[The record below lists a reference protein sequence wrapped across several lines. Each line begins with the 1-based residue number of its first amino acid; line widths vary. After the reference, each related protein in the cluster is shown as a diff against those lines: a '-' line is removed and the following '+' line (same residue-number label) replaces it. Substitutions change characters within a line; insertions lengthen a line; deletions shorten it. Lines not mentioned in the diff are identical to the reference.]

1 MPNFVT
7 MSKTILIVDDE
18 PDLCEILSYNLQSA
32 GYDTIVFHSG
42 VEALKEDFNRVDL
55 VLLDVMMSVMNGID
69 VARYLRTRKDAMAV
83 PIIFLTALDSEQDKL
98 DGFDAG
104 ADDYI
109 SKPVSVKELM
119 ARIKAVLSR
128 SSKGHPLTAVSYDKM
143 LVNYEDK
150 SVAIIGVP
158 VELSRLEFDILW
170 LLMTHRGH
178 VFSRDEL
185 MRNAWPSGVIV
196 SARTVDVN
204 ITRIRKKIEPYSRC
218 LCTRHGYGYYF
229 TNEDDDENEKTN

>member
-1 MPNFVT
+1 
-7 MSKTILIVDDE
+7 MSKKILIVDDE

-32 GYDTIVFHSG
+32 GYDAIVAHSG
-42 VEALKEDFNRVDL
+42 IEALDVDYNQVDL
-55 VLLDVMMSVMNGID
+55 VLLDVMMPTMNGIE
-69 VARYLRTRKDAMAV
+69 VARNLRTRQDANAV

-109 SKPVSVKELM
+109 SKPFSVKELM

-128 SSKGHPLTAVSYDKM
+128 SNKGHPLMVVSYEKM
-143 LVNYEDK
+143 LVNYEQK
-150 SVAIIGVP
+150 SVTISGASI
-158 VELSRLEFDILW
+158 ELSPLEFDILW

-178 VFSRDEL
+178 VYSREEL
-185 MRNAWPSGVIV
+185 MQEAWPSGVIV

-229 TNEDDDENEKTN
+229 TNDNEYEKSI

>member
-1 MPNFVT
+1 

-18 PDLCEILSYNLQSA
+18 PDLCEILSYNLHNA
-32 GYDTIVFHSG
+32 GYETIVAHSG
-42 VEALKEDFNRVDL
+42 VEALKEDFDQIDL
-55 VLLDVMMSVMNGID
+55 VLLDVMMPVMSGIE
-69 VARYLRTRKDAMAV
+69 VARRIRIREDAKAV
-83 PIIFLTALDSEQDKL
+83 PIIFLTALDSERDIL

-104 ADDYI
+104 ADDYM
-109 SKPVSVKELM
+109 SKPFSVKELE

-128 SSKGHPLTAVSYDKM
+128 SGKGHPVAVVTHDQM
-143 LVNYEDK
+143 IVNYEDK
-150 SVAIIGVP
+150 SVVINGAS

-178 VFSRDEL
+178 VFSREEL
-185 MRNAWPSGVIV
+185 MHEAWPSRVVV

-229 TNEDDDENEKTN
+229 TNDNENEKTD

>member
-1 MPNFVT
+1 MLNFVT

-18 PDLCEILSYNLQSA
+18 PDLCEILSYNLHSA
-32 GYDTIVFHSG
+32 DYETIVAHSG
-42 VEALKEDFNRVDL
+42 VEALEVDFNQVDL
-55 VLLDVMMSVMNGID
+55 VLLDVMMPVMNGIE
-69 VARYLRTRKDAMAV
+69 VARNLRTRQDAKAV

-109 SKPVSVKELM
+109 SKPFSVKELM

-128 SSKGHPLTAVSYDKM
+128 SSKSHPLTIETCGQM
-143 LVNYEDK
+143 IVNYEQK
-150 SVAIIGVP
+150 SVTIGGKP
-158 VELSRLEFDILW
+158 IELSPLEFDILW

-178 VFSRDEL
+178 VYSREEL
-185 MRNAWPSGVIV
+185 MQDAWPSGVIV
-196 SARTVDVN
+196 STRTVDVN

-229 TNEDDDENEKTN
+229 TNDNE

>member
-1 MPNFVT
+1 

-18 PDLCEILSYNLQSA
+18 QDLCEILSYNLQSA
-32 GYDTIVFHSG
+32 GYATLVARSG
-42 VEALKEDFNRVDL
+42 VEALKVDFNEVDL
-55 VLLDVMMSVMNGID
+55 VLLDVMMPTMNGIE
-69 VARYLRTRKDAMAV
+69 VARYLRTRQDAMAV

-109 SKPVSVKELM
+109 SKPFSVKELI

-128 SSKGHPLTAVSYDKM
+128 SNKGHPLMVVSYDKM
-143 LVNYEDK
+143 LVNYEQK
-150 SVAIIGVP
+150 SVTISGAPI
-158 VELSRLEFDILW
+158 ELSPLEFDILW

-178 VFSRDEL
+178 VYSREEL
-185 MRNAWPSGVIV
+185 MQEAWPSGVIV

-204 ITRIRKKIEPYSRC
+204 ITRLRKKIEPYSRC
-218 LCTRHGYGYYF
+218 LCTRFGYGYYF
-229 TNEDDDENEKTN
+229 TNDNENEKSI

>member
-1 MPNFVT
+1 

-18 PDLCEILSYNLQSA
+18 PDLCEILSYNLHNA
-32 GYDTIVFHSG
+32 GYATIVAHSG
-42 VEALKEDFNRVDL
+42 IEALKKDFSQVDL
-55 VLLDVMMSVMNGID
+55 VLLDVMMSAMNGIE
-69 VARYLRTRKDAMAV
+69 VARNLRLRSDALSV
-83 PIIFLTALDSEQDKL
+83 PIIFLTALDGEQDKL

-109 SKPVSVKELM
+109 SKPFSVKELM

-128 SSKGHPLTAVSYDKM
+128 SGKPHLQTVAKCGQM
-143 LVNYEDK
+143 IVNYEDK
-150 SVAIIGVP
+150 SVAINGIP

>member
-1 MPNFVT
+1 M
-7 MSKTILIVDDE
+7 
-18 PDLCEILSYNLQSA
+18 
-32 GYDTIVFHSG
+32 
-42 VEALKEDFNRVDL
+42 
-55 VLLDVMMSVMNGID
+55 VLLDVMMPAMNGVE
-69 VARYLRTRKDAMAV
+69 VARNLRSRQDALSV

-104 ADDYI
+104 ADDYM
-109 SKPVSVKELM
+109 SKPFSVKELM

-128 SSKGHPLTAVSYDKM
+128 SGKQHPPTVVTCDQMIVNHDDKT
-143 LVNYEDK
+143 
-150 SVAIIGVP
+150 VAINGVP

-178 VFSRDEL
+178 VYSREEL
-185 MRNAWPSGVIV
+185 MQEAWPPGVIV

-204 ITRIRKKIEPYSRC
+204 ITRIRKKIEPYSQC

-229 TNEDDDENEKTN
+229 TTENENEKTD

>member
-1 MPNFVT
+1 

-18 PDLCEILSYNLQSA
+18 PDMCEILSYNLQSA
-32 GYDTIVFHSG
+32 GYETIVAHSG
-42 VEALKEDFNRVDL
+42 VEALKGDFNQVDL
-55 VLLDVMMSVMNGID
+55 VLLDVMMPAMNGID

-109 SKPVSVKELM
+109 SKPFSVKELM

-143 LVNYEDK
+143 LVNYVQK
-150 SVAIIGVP
+150 SVTISGTPI
-158 VELSRLEFDILW
+158 ELSPLEFDILW
-170 LLMTHRGH
+170 LLMSHRGH
-178 VFSRDEL
+178 VYSREEL
-185 MRNAWPSGVIV
+185 MQEAWPSGVIV

-204 ITRIRKKIEPYSRC
+204 ITRLRKKIEPYSRC
-218 LCTRHGYGYYF
+218 LCTRHGFGYYF
-229 TNEDDDENEKTN
+229 TIDNENK